1 MKTILYAFSLIYIAA
16 GVCMILYTDETR
28 NVFKRLV
35 QMGLKAMSVIAFV
48 MGLLLI
54 LAAPASHYPWFFA
67 DYRPFCPCRRG
78 IAGHQSPGHHEQG
91 LWMVS
96 GRSIRSDLQGQRH
109 HYRYFRN
116 GADLMDP
123 IDGCKNCR
131 CKLS

>member
-54 LAAPASHYPWFFA
+54 LAAPASHYPWFLRIIGLFA
-67 DYRPFCPCRRG
+67 LAEGVLLVINPQDIMNKVYGWFLDEASDQTFRASG
-78 IAGHQSPGHHEQG
+78 IITVIFGTALISWI
-91 LWMVS
+91 L
-96 GRSIRSDLQGQRH
+96 
-109 HYRYFRN
+109 
-116 GADLMDP
+116 
-123 IDGCKNCR
+123 
-131 CKLS
+131 